1 MSSMSDRLQRLL
13 DSRPYLIADGA
24 MGTNLFLRGLQ
35 TGDAPELWN
44 VDHPDR
50 IASVHQEFVD
60 AGSDIILTNSFGC
73 NRHRL
78 KLHKYEDRTHEL
90 NAAAARVARGVADKS
105 GREIVVAGSM
115 GPTGE
120 LLQPLGV
127 LTFEEAREAFA
138 EQARGLAE
146 GGADVLWIETMSA
159 GNETEAAA
167 AGAATTGLPVV
178 TTMTFDTNGRTMMGL
193 TPAEAARLFHDLYP
207 RPVAFGSNCG
217 TGPAELVASI
227 IGLAKA
233 SVAGADVIIAKGN
246 CGIPEYVEGKIQFSG
261 TPELMAEYA
270 RLARD
275 AGARII
281 GACCGS
287 QGEHL
292 KAIADALKDYVP
304 QPAPDLAT
312 VEARLGALTAS
323 TKTAEAPPAE
333 GDAEPR
339 RKRRRG

>member
-1 MSSMSDRLQRLL
+1 MSDRLQRLL
-13 DSRPYLIADGA
+13 ASRPYLIADGA
-24 MGTNLFLRGLQ
+24 MGTNLFLRGLE

-50 IASVHQEFVD
+50 IASVHREFVD
-60 AGSDIILTNSFGC
+60 AGSDIVLTNSFGC

-78 KLHKYEDRTHEL
+78 KLHKAEDRTVEL
-90 NAAAARVARGVADKS
+90 NAAAARLARGVADGS
-105 GREIVVAGSM
+105 GRTVVVAGSM

-120 LLQPLGV
+120 LLQPLGA
-127 LTFEEAREAFA
+127 LSFEEARDAFA

-146 GGADVLWIETMSA
+146 GGVDVLWIETMSA
-159 GNETEAAA
+159 ANELEAAV

-178 TTMTFDTNGRTMMGL
+178 TTMTFDTNGRTMMGV

-207 RPVAFGSNCG
+207 RPLAFGSNCG

-227 IGLAKA
+227 LGLARA
-233 SVAGADVIIAKGN
+233 SVEGADVIVAKGN
-246 CGIPEYVEGKIQFSG
+246 CGIPEYVDGKITFSG
-261 TPELMAEYA
+261 TPALMAEYA

-287 QGEHL
+287 QGQHL
-292 KAIADALKDYVP
+292 KAIVDALKDYVP
-304 QPAPDLAT
+304 QAAPDLAT

-323 TKTAEAPPAE
+323 TKGGEAPAAE
-333 GDAEPR
+333 GDAR
-339 RKRRRG
+339 RRRRRG

>member
-1 MSSMSDRLQRLL
+1 
-13 DSRPYLIADGA
+13 
-24 MGTNLFLRGLQ
+24 LFLRGLQ

-44 VDHPDR
+44 VEHPDR
-50 IASVHQEFVD
+50 VAKVHREFVD
-60 AGSDIILTNSFGC
+60 VGSDILLTNTFGG

-78 KLHKYEDRTHEL
+78 KLHKFEHRVREL
-90 NAAAARVARGVADKS
+90 NAAGARLAREVADSS
-105 GREIVVAGSM
+105 GREIVVAGSI

-120 LLQPLGV
+120 LLMPLGA
-127 LTFEEAREAFA
+127 LTFEETRDCFA
-138 EQARGLAE
+138 EQAKGLAE

-159 GNETEAAA
+159 ANEMEAAA
-167 AGAATTGLPVV
+167 AGAAATGLPTI
-178 TTMTFDTNGRTMMGL
+178 TTMTFDTNGRTMMGV

-207 RPVAFGSNCG
+207 RPEAFGSNCG

-227 IGLAKA
+227 LGIARA
-233 SVAGADVIIAKGN
+233 SVAGADVIVAKGN
-246 CGIPEYVEGKIQFSG
+246 CGIPEYRDGKIHFSG

-292 KAIADALKDYVP
+292 KAIVEALKNYRP
-304 QPAPDLAT
+304 GPPPDLAT
-312 VEARLGALTAS
+312 VEARLGVLTAS
-323 TKTAEAPPAE
+323 TKTADEPAE
-333 GDAEPR
+333 ANEPR
-339 RKRRRG
+339 RRRRRG